1 MKVKK
6 GAILYKKENIIG
18 KSPEEIIKIGI
29 SMSFIPEDR
38 LGMGLVASMGI
49 ADNLLLKRYKEGKT
63 PFVEKKEARRL
74 SKKLIEKLNIKT
86 PGIDTPVRQ
95 LSGGNV
101 QKVLLGREIES
112 SPNVLITAYAVRGL
126 DINSSYTVY
135 DNLNEQKKK
144 GTGILYIGE
153 DLDVM
158 LELCDRIMVLCRGR
172 VTGIVDAKDVTK
184 EQIGLLMT
192 DAFGKEE
199 DSDEQD

>member
-1 MKVKK
+1 
-6 GAILYKKENIIG
+6 
-18 KSPEEIIKIGI
+18 
-29 SMSFIPEDR
+29 MSFIPEDR
-38 LGMGLVASMGI
+38 LGMGLVASMGM

-135 DNLNEQKKK
+135 DNLNEQKEK